1 MSTSMK
7 VAMVSY
13 SMAVVLLA
21 VFGLVYLFRPEF
33 MPYHADAVARE
44 WSAVEEPFQVLFLAL
59 MRVAGGGWLAAAAA
73 ISILLIHP
81 FRRGQK
87 WVRWAIP
94 VIGLTVSLP
103 TLYATAYVRRYTP
116 AEPPWIAALAGIL
129 LLLAGFIAS
138 LLAGQ
143 GRATP
148 PDRLY

>member
-73 ISILLIHP
+73 IGILLIHP
-81 FRRGQK
+81 FRQGQK

-103 TLYATAYVRRYTP
+103 ALYATAYVRRYTP
-116 AEPPWIAALAGIL
+116 AEPPWVAALAGIL
-129 LLLAGFIAS
+129 LLLVGFTAS
-138 LLAGQ
+138 LLARQ
-143 GRATP
+143 GRSTL
-148 PDRLY
+148 PDRL